1 MLVNKTERT
10 PNDPTRVNMNEQ
22 WEVEFWCAKFRVT
35 PDVLRACVVE
45 AGERTG
51 DIAKQLRKAG
61 HDAFS
66 MGGED

>member
-10 PNDPTRVNMNEQ
+10 PPDLTRVSLGEA
-22 WEVEFWCAKFRVT
+22 WEVDFWCAKFRVT
-35 PDVLRACVVE
+35 PEVLRSCVVE
-45 AGERTG
+45 GGQGTEDVA
-51 DIAKQLRKAG
+51 AQLRKAG